1 MGGRQAL
8 RVVGLENGREK
19 EGGGGMGINFQ
30 LVAT

>member
-1 MGGRQAL
+1 
-8 RVVGLENGREK
+8 VVGLENGREK